1 VTPRRD
7 PPSLEPV
14 WRALASATRRRMLDE
29 LLERPLTTGALSERF
44 GTLSR
49 FAVMQHLR
57 VLEEANL
64 VVAQREGRHRINHL
78 NPVPIQQI
86 YDRWVARFQQ
96 PWVEV
101 LVSLKDELE
110 RGPARSAVPRGKA
123 G

>member
-1 VTPRRD
+1 
-7 PPSLEPV
+7 
-14 WRALASATRRRMLDE
+14 
-29 LLERPLTTGALSERF
+29 
-44 GTLSR
+44 
-49 FAVMQHLR
+49 
-57 VLEEANL
+57 
-64 VVAQREGRHRINHL
+64 L